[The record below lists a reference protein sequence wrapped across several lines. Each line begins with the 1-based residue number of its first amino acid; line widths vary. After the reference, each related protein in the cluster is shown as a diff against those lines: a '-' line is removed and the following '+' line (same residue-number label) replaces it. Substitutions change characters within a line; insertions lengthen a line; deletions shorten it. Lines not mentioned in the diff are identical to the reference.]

1 MSKFQSFA
9 SQGSFR
15 DYQLQAPDEAAKI
28 KEETVRVISGREK
41 AEKFRQG
48 NADLYLQ
55 AQKLAQ
61 QQEALSRQTNYE
73 LETNSRRLYK
83 EALDRDNRIQIENDR
98 VRAEQQQNTFKQL
111 SDLSQTASKM
121 FVDFNTKLTKNQ
133 TDANTVNTILAGTTF
148 EQNLAIQGMIDNL
161 TEAEFAQQGFIQQM
175 VKEGKDVKALW
186 TLYNNRNTR
195 GFIENAGVI
204 QNTSYSLAPY
214 LSEVLKNLDSELT
227 PEQKRL
233 QVETAYR
240 EWIAN
245 SFKDANGKQLNP
257 KLVANIGAPIFGQA
271 YNQLMGEFDKEE
283 KKANQQKLSEDRAR
297 VRNTA
302 RANGGTA
309 AVMAMSKGREQ
320 LGYTVDWLLD
330 GLKAGTI
337 SPEEAAQYPIHPII
351 DENNKPTN
359 WETKHPTDP
368 NLGRLQEG
376 IRAAHKN
383 RRDDAKL
390 AEEAE
395 KNQLNSDL
403 LDFYNTTVAP
413 DGRVSKA
420 ERLQAEQM
428 IRDRGLLNYN
438 TDLFEKLFVQQ
449 EDSVRG
455 EAVIVAG
462 LTRKANLQI
471 LTRDDLNTK
480 NISASTRDK
489 FLKLL
494 EKQEKYKNS
503 PERKTTLDTINNL
516 LVSNKALVNKTG
528 WTVEEMKTLLA
539 QDLDRLKEEY
549 GFETAKQL
557 VIEKAQN
564 ASISPDGHFTEVL
577 DKFNK
582 DKKNSLLSLKTGEEF
597 FGALRNPEIRNN
609 PTELA
614 NVLGAGFV
622 YKAYENASSG
632 KPYDP
637 LIIQGAQAL
646 RISPLAFVNYLASG
660 ANNPEMPPIT
670 VDSQIEALLEAAP
683 PIIQNVRNTFSTSN
697 RKERAN
703 YFTPGINRGG
713 SIPVRSSIAG
723 VAPTGVNT
731 GTIITDSRDGASGTD
746 FVVKG
751 GERGAPYYFPLEGK
765 VLKVINNFTDEYR
778 LEEGDQ
784 RRNFG
789 NLVEVQVTIPK
800 LNNRVVD
807 MLFAHFDQVNN
818 LKPGDTIPSNTLLGT
833 QGRTGSTT
841 GAHVSFDCYVPGTN
855 IPDSVCRDWF
865 RDNYIK

>member
-1 MSKFQSFA
+1 MSKFKSFA

-15 DYQLQAPDEAAKI
+15 DYQLQAPDEASKI
-28 KEETVRVISGREK
+28 KEETARVIRGKERAQNFLE
-41 AEKFRQG
+41 G
-48 NADLYLQ
+48 NNALYLQ

-61 QQEALSRQTNYE
+61 QQEEMSR
-73 LETNSRRLYK
+73 ETNFRLESESRRFYK
-83 EALDRDNRIQIENDR
+83 EALDRDFKIQTQNDR
-98 VRAEQQQNTFKQL
+98 VRAAQQQQTFKDL
-111 SDLSQTASKM
+111 SALSQTAAKM
-121 FVDFNTKLTKNQ
+121 FVDFNTKITENQ
-133 TDANTVNTILAGTTF
+133 TNANTVNTIIAGTTF
-148 EQNLAIQGMIDNL
+148 EENLAIQGMVDNL
-161 TEAEFAQQGFIQQM
+161 TEAEFAQQNFIQQM

-337 SPEEAAQYPIHPII
+337 SPEEAAQYPIHPIT

-376 IRAAHKN
+376 IRKAHKN

-390 AEEAE
+390 ADEAE
-395 KNQLNSDL
+395 ENQLNSDL
-403 LDFYNTTVAP
+403 RDFYNNTVAP

-420 ERLQAEQM
+420 ERLQAEKM
-428 IRDRGLLNYN
+428 IRDRGLLNYDM
-438 TDLFEKLFVQQ
+438 TLFEKLFVQQ

-455 EAVIVAG
+455 EAVIVAD
-462 LTRKANLQI
+462 LTRKVNLDI
-471 LTRDDLNTK
+471 LAGDDLNTK
-480 NISASTRDK
+480 NISAATRDK

-494 EKQEKYKNS
+494 EKQEKYKNG
-503 PERKTTLDTINNL
+503 PERKAALDTINTI

-539 QDLDRLKEEY
+539 QDLDRLKNDY
-549 GFETAKQL
+549 GFETATQL
-557 VIEKAQN
+557 VIQKAQN
-564 ASISPDGHFTEVL
+564 ASISQDGHFVEVL
-577 DKFNK
+577 DKFSK
-582 DKKNSLLSLKTGEEF
+582 DKKNSLLALKTGEEF
-597 FGALRNPEIRNN
+597 FKALRNPELRNN

-622 YKAYENASSG
+622 YKAYENASLN

-637 LIIQGAQAL
+637 LIIRGAQAL
-646 RISPLAFVNYLASG
+646 RMSPLAFVNYLASG

-670 VDSQIEALLEAAP
+670 VDSQIEALLENAP
-683 PIIQNVRNTFSTSN
+683 PLINITRNTFNTGK

-703 YFTPGINRGG
+703 YFTPGISRGG

-723 VAPTGVNT
+723 FAPTGVNT
-731 GTIITDSRDGASGTD
+731 GTIVTDPRDGASGTD

-765 VLKVINNFTDEYR
+765 VLKVINNFTDEYH

-784 RRNFG
+784 RRSFG
-789 NLVEVQVTIPK
+789 NLIEVQVTIPK

-807 MLFAHFDQVNN
+807 MLFAHFDQVND

>member
-1 MSKFQSFA
+1 MSKFKSFA

-28 KEETVRVISGREK
+28 KEETARVIRGREK
-41 AEKFRQG
+41 AEQFRQG
-48 NADLYLQ
+48 NAALYLQ

-61 QQEALSRQTNYE
+61 QQEEMSR
-73 LETNSRRLYK
+73 ETNFRLESESRKLYRQS
-83 EALDRDNRIQIENDR
+83 LDRDFQIQTQNDR
-98 VRAEQQQNTFKQL
+98 NRAAQQQQTFKDL
-111 SDLSQTASKM
+111 SALSQTAAKM
-121 FVDFNTKLTKNQ
+121 FVDFNTKITENQ
-133 TDANTVNTILAGTTF
+133 TNANTVNTIVAGTTF
-148 EQNLAIQGMIDNL
+148 EENLAIQGMVDNL
-161 TEAEFAQQGFIQQM
+161 TEAEFAQQNFIQQM

-214 LSEVLKNLDSELT
+214 LSEVVKNFDSTLT
-227 PEQKRL
+227 TEQKRL

-271 YNQLMGEFDKEE
+271 YNQLMGEFDKED
-283 KKANQQKLSEDRAR
+283 KKANLDRLSEDRAR

-302 RANGGTA
+302 RANGGIE
-309 AVMAMSKGREQ
+309 AVMEISKGREQ
-320 LGYTVDWLLD
+320 LGYTTDWLLD

-337 SPEEAAQYPIHPII
+337 SPEEAAQYPIYTIT

-390 AEEAE
+390 ADEAE
-395 KNQLNSDL
+395 ENQLNSDL

-577 DKFNK
+577 DKFSK

-637 LIIQGAQAL
+637 LIIQGAQTL

-818 LKPGDTIPSNTLLGT
+818 LKPGDIIPSNTLLGT